1 MPSISWSNTVHDV
14 YVSLLKP
21 NEMESFNLMWKKC
34 HIPEIY
40 KGSIDT
46 LCNKKK
52 KDPYTQKSLSN
63 RTQSFALHFP
73 SQNITTPGLTTT
85 HDIHGY
91 SGPPYS
97 VPKYFCPKWL
107 GATGWTSDV
116 RMVTSG
122 NLFRTRWTAS
132 IENR

>member
-1 MPSISWSNTVHDV
+1 MM

-21 NEMESFNLMWKKC
+21 NETESFNLMRKKC

-40 KGSIDT
+40 KGNIKKIMQQ
-46 LCNKKK
+46 KKK
-52 KDPYTQKSLSN
+52 IDPYTQKSLSN

-73 SQNITTPGLTTT
+73 SHNITTPGLTTT

-97 VPKYFCPKWL
+97 VPKYFCPK
-107 GATGWTSDV
+107 
-116 RMVTSG
+116 
-122 NLFRTRWTAS
+122 
-132 IENR
+132 